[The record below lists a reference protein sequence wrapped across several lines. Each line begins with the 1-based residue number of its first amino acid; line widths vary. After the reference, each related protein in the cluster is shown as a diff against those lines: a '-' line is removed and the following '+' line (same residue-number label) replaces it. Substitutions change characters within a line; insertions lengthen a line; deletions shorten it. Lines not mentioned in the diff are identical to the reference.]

1 MAIFQ
6 INGNQSAFESHISAI
21 ENLITAIESVAEQS
35 DIRQLKLLKS
45 NFIRKTDD
53 FFSENRKLNIGII
66 GQVKAGK
73 SSFLN
78 SILFGGQAILPK
90 ASTPKTAT
98 LTKIE
103 YSPVNKIEI
112 EYYSVDEWSVLEDNA
127 QIDLEDEIY
136 TASRELIKMVK
147 HTGIDAREL
156 LTKGKDLIE
165 FESYDALI
173 GKLNDFVGE
182 NGKYT
187 ALVKSVV
194 LYLDREELK
203 EISIVDTPGLND
215 PIISRTIRTKE
226 FIEVCDV
233 VFFLSQATSFLD
245 KSDWVLLSTQLPQK
259 GSKQLVLI
267 ASKYDSAIRDILR
280 HKEAGDDIFDEPIDN
295 ENETDSIPEA
305 KKLTT
310 QKLNDRAKNQVTLF
324 VNDLKKREAT
334 SELIDIVS
342 GCEKPIL
349 ISSIA
354 YNMSNKS
361 VADFDKEEMN
371 VYTALN
377 SFSKN
382 IDEDIRIIGDFSE
395 IKQVFNESVL
405 KKEELLSQKSSSFI
419 PTSIEELSLVLS
431 DMKEREEKRLAIL
444 ASYDLEQVSAQKK
457 ESESQIN
464 SIKSEIVNIVSEISV
479 NIETKKIATI
489 QELRKRSTEYSH
501 IKDKTATKTVS
512 DSYTVSDS
520 SWYNPFSW
528 GKSHTEYYTY
538 QESYSYLDVSDAL
551 DNIHRFTND
560 VVSRLEAIFIE
571 TANITAMKRKLLG
584 VIVNNFDTAKENY
597 DASFF
602 RLLTEKTLNE
612 IEFPVIKLDFTDR
625 QNEISSKFSG
635 EITSGNEKTNLN
647 QMLSQTISKI
657 FDQVANLIEDEV
669 RSFKLKLEG
678 ISEKLLLELL
688 KNIED
693 EFNEICKQFNDKENQ
708 IKRIKSYIACLQEK
722 LEEL

>member
-1 MAIFQ
+1 MPIFNIIDKQ
-6 INGNQSAFESHISAI
+6 VAFESHVSAI
-21 ENLITAIESVAEQS
+21 ENLISAIDPVAEQS
-35 DIRQLKLLKS
+35 DIRQLELLKN

-53 FFSENRKLNIGII
+53 FFSENRKLNIGVI

-78 SILFGGQAILPK
+78 SMLFDGQAVLPK

-112 EYYSVDEWSVLEDNA
+112 EYYSMDEWAVLEDNA
-127 QIDLEDEIY
+127 HIDLEDEIY
-136 TASRELIKMVK
+136 VASRELVKMVK
-147 HTGIDAREL
+147 QTGINAREWL
-156 LTKGKDLIE
+156 SKGKEIIE

-187 ALVKSVV
+187 ALVKAVV

-245 KSDWVLLSTQLPQK
+245 KSDWALLSTQLPQK

-280 HKEAGDDIFDEPIDN
+280 QKEVGDDVFDNPINN

-305 KKLTT
+305 KKKTT
-310 QKLNDRAKNQVTLF
+310 QKLNDRAKNQVMLY
-324 VNDLKKREAT
+324 VQDLKRRDAT
-334 SELIDIVS
+334 SELIGIIS

-349 ISSIA
+349 ISSMV

-361 VADFDKEEMN
+361 VSDFDKEEMN
-371 VYTALN
+371 VFNALN
-377 SFSKN
+377 AFSES
-382 IDEDIRIIGDFSE
+382 IDEDIRVIGDFSE
-395 IKQVFNESVL
+395 VKLVFNASVA

-419 PTSIEELSLVLS
+419 PTSIEEIRIVLS

-444 ASYDLEQVSAQKK
+444 TGNELEQVAAQKK

-464 SIKSEIVNIVSEISV
+464 SIKSEVVNVVSEVSV
-479 NIETKKIATI
+479 NVETKKIATI
-489 QELRKRSTEYSH
+489 QELRKRSTEYSY
-501 IKDKTATKTVS
+501 IKDKSATKTVS
-512 DSYTVSDS
+512 ENYTVSDS

-538 QESYSYLDVSDAL
+538 QQSYSYLDVSDAL

-571 TANITAMKRKLLG
+571 TANLTAMKRKLLG
-584 VIVNNFDTAKENY
+584 VIVNNFDTANENY

-602 RLLTEKTLNE
+602 KLLTEKTLNG
-612 IEFPVIKLDFTDR
+612 IEFPIIKLDFTDR

-635 EITSGNEKTNLN
+635 EITSSNDKTSLN
-647 QMLSQTISKI
+647 QMLSQAISKI
-657 FDQVANLIEDEV
+657 FDQVANLVEDEV
-669 RSFKLKLEG
+669 RSFKFKLEG
-678 ISEKLLLELL
+678 ISEKLLSELL

-708 IKRIKSYIACLQEK
+708 IKRIKIYAACINEQIQK
-722 LEEL
+722 L